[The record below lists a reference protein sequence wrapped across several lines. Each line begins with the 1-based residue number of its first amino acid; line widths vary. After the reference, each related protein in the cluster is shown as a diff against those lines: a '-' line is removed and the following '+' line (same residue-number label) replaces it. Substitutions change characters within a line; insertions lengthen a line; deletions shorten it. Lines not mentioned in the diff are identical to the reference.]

1 MSVPDAFLL
10 ELFREEMGAH
20 SAVLTDGLLNLERDG
35 ASRER
40 IEPLMRAAH
49 SIKGAARVVDLAPL
63 VQVAH
68 EMEDVLVAAGDGRIG
83 LDPAAVDIL
92 LGALDW
98 MVGMSAVA
106 DDALA
111 DWLTEHGPESEG
123 WVARIGALLGK
134 TPTPA
139 AAPAEPAAPPEVP
152 APGVPYA
159 PAEPTPP
166 AAAEAIA
173 PVVAT
178 ETVAAG
184 PGAKE
189 SSEGEVVA
197 TPVQTAQTSPVMESK
212 PASSPARETPRAAA
226 SETGEPADAPVR
238 MSAETLTQMLAYAAD
253 MLLEARRIEH
263 LCRELQPLKRTQRQL
278 IGKVQS
284 VTDGQDLDP
293 AALHD
298 GLASLGAAL
307 DAHDQHLADVARRA
321 NFLSE
326 RLHNLALRGRMR
338 PFSDGVQGFP
348 RMVRDVARQLDKQVD
363 FEILGQGTL
372 VDRDILSRLDA
383 PLNHLLRNAV
393 DHGLELPDERLAAG
407 KPAVGR
413 LRLEARHRSGRLLVS
428 ISDDGKGIDS
438 EALRAKIV
446 AKGLIT
452 AELAERLNASE
463 LYDFL
468 FLPGLSTRDTVS
480 EISGRGVGLDV
491 VQTMVHGCGGSLQVS
506 SERGLGTRFELL
518 LPVTRSV
525 IRTLRVEVA
534 GQMYALPLAR
544 IDRAER
550 RESRQLESL
559 NGNYYFAANQGN
571 IALISARRLLGL
583 EEPPV
588 PAERLSLVLISAE
601 GRQYALEVDALQG
614 ECDLVVRPLDRRL
627 GKVPNLSAV
636 ALDEQGQPVLI
647 MDVDDL
653 VRSADRL
660 AGQSQPTRRRPVASV
675 KRRTR
680 RILVVDDSI
689 TVREVERKL
698 LENDGYEVDVAV
710 DGVDGWNLLKI
721 NTYDLV
727 VSDVDMPRMNGIEL
741 VTRIKSDAR
750 LGKLPVVIVSYKD
763 REEDRLR
770 GMQAGADYYLTKSSF
785 HDASLLR
792 AVRDL
797 IGGANDV

>member
-1 MSVPDAFLL
+1 M
-10 ELFREEMGAH
+10 
-20 SAVLTDGLLNLERDG
+20 
-35 ASRER
+35 
-40 IEPLMRAAH
+40 
-49 SIKGAARVVDLAPL
+49 
-63 VQVAH
+63 
-68 EMEDVLVAAGDGRIG
+68 
-83 LDPAAVDIL
+83 
-92 LGALDW
+92 
-98 MVGMSAVA
+98 
-106 DDALA
+106 
-111 DWLTEHGPESEG
+111 
-123 WVARIGALLGK
+123 
-134 TPTPA
+134 
-139 AAPAEPAAPPEVP
+139 
-152 APGVPYA
+152 
-159 PAEPTPP
+159 
-166 AAAEAIA
+166 
-173 PVVAT
+173 
-178 ETVAAG
+178 
-184 PGAKE
+184 
-189 SSEGEVVA
+189 
-197 TPVQTAQTSPVMESK
+197 
-212 PASSPARETPRAAA
+212 
-226 SETGEPADAPVR
+226 
-238 MSAETLTQMLAYAAD
+238 
-253 MLLEARRIEH
+253 
-263 LCRELQPLKRTQRQL
+263 
-278 IGKVQS
+278 
-284 VTDGQDLDP
+284 
-293 AALHD
+293 
-298 GLASLGAAL
+298 
-307 DAHDQHLADVARRA
+307 
-321 NFLSE
+321 
-326 RLHNLALRGRMR
+326 
-338 PFSDGVQGFP
+338 
-348 RMVRDVARQLDKQVD
+348 ARQLDKQVD

-438 EALRAKIV
+438 EALRTKIV

-559 NGNYYFAANQGN
+559 NGNYYFAADQGN

-698 LENDGYEVDVAV
+698 LENDGYEVDVGV